1 MNKNDKKAIFI
12 GECMIE
18 LNGDISSLGTL
29 NSNMQVNFGGD
40 TYNSAVYFNRLTD
53 HKTNT
58 FYCTALSNDNFSKK
72 MILRFKNEELNCKY
86 IRTDGTTPPGLYSI
100 EIDERGER
108 SFSYWRNQSPS
119 KKIFTGDKINLQIP
133 EPKEASLK
141 PYDFKLEI
149 VYEDDDLLV
158 INKPAGIIMHP
169 GAGNYDE
176 TIVNALMHY
185 NKDSLS
191 TIGDE
196 LRPGIVHRIDKDTS
210 GLIVIAKN
218 NTTHENLSHQFSEH
232 TITRVYQLLIWGKL
246 RPSSGKIDTFITR
259 SSKNRQM
266 MEVSSSKGK
275 RAITNYKTIEIF
287 ENDKTPTLS
296 LVECRLETG
305 RTHQIRVH
313 MTHMGNSIMG
323 DGKYKK
329 KYKKLKNIDASLEN
343 LIYKLDRQ
351 FLHAQTLG
359 FIHPKTN
366 DEMTFTSILPQELEN
381 ILVLLRNTDK

>member
-1 MNKNDKKAIFI
+1 MKKNINLIVKSDENNLRVDIFI
-12 GECMIE
+12 NKREDQISRTRIKNLILKKKLK
-18 LNGDISSLGTL
+18 LN
-29 NSNMQVNFGGD
+29 
-40 TYNSAVYFNRLTD
+40 
-53 HKTNT
+53 
-58 FYCTALSNDNFSKK
+58 
-72 MILRFKNEELNCKY
+72 NEIIN
-86 IRTDGTTPPGLYSI
+86 
-100 EIDERGER
+100 
-108 SFSYWRNQSPS
+108 SPS
-119 KKIFTGDKINLQIP
+119 KKITTGDKITLQIP
-133 EPKEASLK
+133 EPEEASLK
-141 PYDFKLEI
+141 PYDFKLKI
-149 VYEDDDLLV
+149 VYEDEDLL
-158 INKPAGIIMHP
+158 IIDKPAGIIMHP
-169 GAGNYDE
+169 GAGNYDR

-185 NKDSLS
+185 NKDALS
-191 TIGDE
+191 TIGDQ

-218 NTTHENLSHQFSEH
+218 NHTHENLSLQFNEH

-266 MEVSSSKGK
+266 MEVSNFKGK
-275 RAITNYKTIEIF
+275 RAITNYKTLEIF

-313 MTHMGNSIMG
+313 MTYMGNSIMG

-329 KYKKLKNIDASLEN
+329 KYKKLKNIDTNLEN

-351 FLHAQTLG
+351 FLHAKTLG

-366 DEMTFTSILPQELEN
+366 KEMIFSSILPEDLEN
-381 ILVLLRNTDK
+381 ILKLLRNTNK